1 MQCAKGAR
9 LVSGFMVR
17 FSNLIYWMGCAGA
30 LVMGGLG
37 LDSLIFGS
45 GNARFSTAVF
55 FGIGAGAAWL
65 IGRAARFLVT
75 RR

>member
-1 MQCAKGAR
+1 M
-9 LVSGFMVR
+9 VSGFMVR

-37 LDSLIFGS
+37 LASLIFGS
-45 GNARFSTAVF
+45 GNERFASAAF
-55 FGIGAGAAWL
+55 LGIGAGAAWL
-65 IGRAARFLVT
+65 VGRAARFLVT